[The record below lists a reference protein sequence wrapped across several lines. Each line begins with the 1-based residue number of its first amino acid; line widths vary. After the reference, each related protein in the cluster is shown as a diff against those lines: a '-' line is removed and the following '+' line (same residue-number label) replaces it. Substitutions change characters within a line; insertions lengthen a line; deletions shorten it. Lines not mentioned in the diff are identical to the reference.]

1 VEGFPE
7 TESENIENSIIEGSS
22 LFFQAAGNIMKL
34 LEEGEKSSKIE
45 INTAESLSLID
56 AAVNKLKTAKEKYY
70 QAVRLGKSVE
80 STLCNFTYLKVFDYE
95 KFAAENGLNKE
106 TAAEVKKYLAA
117 GNVTGFY
124 QRLADD
130 MDLLTEQLNT
140 LKVKLN
146 QYNNMS
152 TLVKDYWTILQQ
164 TSKTM
169 LLGNY
174 STIIG
179 KAAYQSMGQ

>member
-1 VEGFPE
+1 M
-7 TESENIENSIIEGSS
+7 IEH
-22 LFFQAAGNIMKL
+22 FKA
-34 LEEGEKSSKIE
+34 
-45 INTAESLSLID
+45 
-56 AAVNKLKTAKEKYY
+56 
-70 QAVRLGKSVE
+70 
-80 STLCNFTYLKVFDYE
+80 
-95 KFAAENGLNKE
+95 
-106 TAAEVKKYLAA
+106 
-117 GNVTGFY
+117 
-124 QRLADD
+124 
-130 MDLLTEQLNT
+130 

-179 KAAYQSMGQ
+179 KAAYQSISQ